1 MSSTTPDLKPR
12 YPALTVAESGLDDGP
27 LRLTP
32 LVLGAGVYGYD
43 YNNSETLES
52 DIPEQ
57 AIRLCFRYGI
67 NTLDTSPYYTTSE
80 AVLGKV
86 LPKLA
91 DEFPRES
98 YQIITK
104 IGRYGRT
111 KADFDYS
118 PERVRASVKRSM
130 ELLGTDFLDGV
141 YAHDVEFV
149 SEQLDDAGHE
159 GWKVDQ
165 DGKIRDEDLARW
177 GLRDED
183 AATIRGPGDE
193 KVLAAMKTLFE
204 LKKEGVIKAVG
215 FSGFPMPTL
224 LRLARLCQAHV
235 EPLDIMQ
242 SYCHHT
248 LQNTTLSTWLP
259 LFHKAGVRQV
269 ISASPLSMGLLRSA
283 AAPPWHP
290 ANEALQK
297 ANQEAVELVTS
308 RGAKLEDVALGY
320 GFSSAKLAGQP
331 GRDTPTVIGLSTPD
345 EVHETMKVFSEIYRD
360 EKQARTGRAPGTG
373 LGDEAKKQRE
383 LERDVAEIFKRTGTA
398 NWTWAVGV

>member
-1 MSSTTPDLKPR
+1 MSSTVDLKPR
-12 YPALTVAESGLDDGP
+12 YPALTPAEAGLEDDP
-27 LRLTP
+27 LKLSP
-32 LVLGAGVYGYD
+32 LVLGAGVYGFD
-43 YNNSETLES
+43 YNTASTLES
-52 DIPEQ
+52 DVPEQ

-118 PERVRASVKRSM
+118 PERVRASLKRSM
-130 ELLGTDFLDGV
+130 ELMGTDYLDGV

-149 SEQLDDAGHE
+149 SEQLDDAGE
-159 GWKVDQ
+159 AGWKVGE
-165 DGKIRDEDLARW
+165 DGKIREEDLVRW

-193 KVLAAMKTLFE
+193 KVLGAMKALFE
-204 LKKEGVIKAVG
+204 AKKEGLVRAVG
-215 FSGFPMPTL
+215 FSGFPLPTM
-224 LRLARLCQAHV
+224 LRLARLCQAHL

-248 LQNTTLSTWLP
+248 LQNTTLSTYLP
-259 LFHKAGVRQV
+259 LFHKAGVKQV

-283 AAPPWHP
+283 SSPPWHP
-290 ANEALQK
+290 ANEALQ
-297 ANQEAVELVTS
+297 AATQEAVKLVNS
-308 RGAKLEDVALGY
+308 RGAKLEDVALGF
-320 GFSSAKLAGQP
+320 GFSSAKLEGTE
-331 GRDTPTVIGLSTPD
+331 GRDTPTVIGLSTPE
-345 EVHETMKVFSEIYRD
+345 EVHETMKVYTEIYRS
-360 EKQARTGRAPGTG
+360 EGQSRKGRAPGTG
-373 LGDEAKKQRE
+373 LGEAAKKQRE
-383 LERDVAEIFKRTGTA
+383 LEKEVVEIFKRTKTE
-398 NWTWAVGV
+398 NWGWPVGV